1 MKATATITIKG
12 VFDTAD
18 YAEPQEFV
26 AELREAAL
34 HALEPHIDVQG
45 SSVGIA
51 LNYSVSQG
59 MGRNYSV
66 SQGMG
71 RQ

>member
-51 LNYSVSQG
+51 LNYSVSQPG
-59 MGRNYSV
+59 T
-66 SQGMG
+66 
-71 RQ
+71 RQPCSNPASTRG